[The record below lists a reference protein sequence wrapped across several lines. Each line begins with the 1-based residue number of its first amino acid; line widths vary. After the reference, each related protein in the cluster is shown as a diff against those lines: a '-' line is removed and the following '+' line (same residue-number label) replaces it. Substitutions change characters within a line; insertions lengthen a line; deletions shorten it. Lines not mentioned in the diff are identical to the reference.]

1 MSAQSTGRARRPVAP
16 DRPTAHARLH
26 FVVTAGPTREH
37 LDPVRF
43 LSNPSTGRMGFAVAR
58 AARAAGHDVTL
69 VAGPVSL
76 KTPKGVDRVDVV
88 SARDML
94 AAVLGALKVQEL
106 KVEGSRPSNQTIK
119 QSNES
124 KNQPVV
130 LVMTAAVAD
139 WRPADCAPQ
148 KLKKGEMSGTLQLV
162 RNPDILKTIN
172 ERLGHV
178 CGASSPRRA
187 PTRDASDTSCPPSR
201 SLVRI
206 GFAAETGAPVA
217 EAARKCREK
226 GLDLVVGNDV
236 TAKGCGFGTT
246 TNRVTFV
253 HPDGA
258 AEPLPLMSKDAV
270 ARRIVRF
277 AERMA
282 ALRIST

>member
-1 MSAQSTGRARRPVAP
+1 MKP
-16 DRPTAHARLH
+16 RLH
-26 FVVTAGPTREH
+26 FIVTAGPTREH

-58 AARAAGHDVTL
+58 AARRAGHDVTL
-69 VAGPVSL
+69 IAGPVAL
-76 KTPKGVDRVDVV
+76 RTPKGVNRVDVV

-94 AAVLGALKVQEL
+94 AAVQAALNVEGL
-106 KVEGSRPSNQTIK
+106 KVESPVAPNSPITQSGPSE
-119 QSNES
+119 QSGNRS
-124 KNQPVV
+124 IPC

-139 WRPADCAPQ
+139 WRPAECATQ
-148 KLKKGEMSGTLQLV
+148 KLKKGEMSGTLKLV
-162 RNPDILKTIN
+162 RNPDILRTVN
-172 ERLGHV
+172 DLLNGR
-178 CGASSPRRA
+178 SPAGVRHSTFNGQRS
-187 PTRDASDTSCPPSR
+187 T

-206 GFAAETGAPVA
+206 GFAAETGEPVA

-277 AERMA
+277 AERAA
-282 ALRIST
+282 ALHVST

>member
-1 MSAQSTGRARRPVAP
+1 
-16 DRPTAHARLH
+16 
-26 FVVTAGPTREH
+26 
-37 LDPVRF
+37 
-43 LSNPSTGRMGFAVAR
+43 MGFAVAR

-69 VAGPVSL
+69 IAGPVSL
-76 KTPKGVDRVDVV
+76 KTPKGVTRVDVV

-94 AAVLGALKVQEL
+94 AAVQSALNPPIRQ
-106 KVEGSRPSNQTIK
+106 SNNQTI
-119 QSNES
+119 
-124 KNQPVV
+124 PC

-148 KLKKGEMSGTLQLV
+148 KLKKGEMSGTLKLV

-172 ERLGHV
+172 EQLGNV

-187 PTRDASDTSCPPSR
+187 PTRDASDTSC

-253 HPDGA
+253 HPDGS

-277 AERMA
+277 AERTA
-282 ALRIST
+282 ALHVST